1 MLEQAGVSTVPRPA
15 TMVAPRKTRFKLPW
29 ISIAIIGTFLLAAL
43 CADLITPADPYQQ
56 SLRARFVPP
65 VWQERGS
72 SKHVLGTDSLG
83 RDLLA
88 RVIYGARVSLTIGL
102 ATVLLAGV
110 IGTVVA
116 LASAYWRGRIDE
128 ILLQVTDATLSVPII
143 LVALV
148 LAVTLGPSA
157 QNVVISVAAI
167 LWARFARVIRGE
179 ALGIMQRDFIAQ
191 ARIAGS
197 SGARIV
203 ALHVFPN
210 VLNTLMVIFA
220 LQVGY
225 AIVVEASLSFLGA
238 GVPPPQPAW
247 GSMISDGR
255 EYLNTAWWV
264 STFPMVAICLLIFAF
279 NVFGDWLRDRLDP
292 KIEQFR

>member
-1 MLEQAGVSTVPRPA
+1 V
-15 TMVAPRKTRFKLPW
+15 
-29 ISIAIIGTFLLAAL
+29 IIGTFVLAAL
-43 CADLITPADPYQQ
+43 SADLVSPANPYQQ

-65 VWQERGS
+65 VWQDRGTWN
-72 SKHVLGTDSLG
+72 HVLGTDALG

-88 RVIYGARVSLTIGL
+88 RVIYGARASLLIGF
-102 ATVLLAGV
+102 ATVLLAAV
-110 IGTVVA
+110 IGTLVA
-116 LASAYWRGRIDE
+116 LVSAYCRGRVDGVIV
-128 ILLQVTDATLSVPII
+128 QVTDATLSVPII

-157 QNVVISVAAI
+157 RNVVISVAAI

-179 ALGIMQRDFIAQ
+179 ALSIMERDFIAQ
-191 ARIAGS
+191 ARIAGAS
-197 SGARIV
+197 ALRIITR
-203 ALHVFPN
+203 HVLPN
-210 VLNTLMVIFA
+210 VANTLMVVFA

-247 GSMISDGR
+247 GSMISEGR

-264 STFPMVAICLLIFAF
+264 ATFPMVAICLLIFAF
-279 NVFGDWLRDRLDP
+279 NIFADWLRDRLDP
-292 KIEQFR
+292 KFEQFK